1 MAVVVEA
8 LAFAGA
14 FFNWYNTSRKVPVT
28 LRGLVRFLFFCV
40 IIVLVLRIAFIGR
53 RRPFCGRFFI
63 LQKNKI
69 SLSKAL
75 TIYSICTIMYIESE
89 RGIAM
94 TNAQTKATK
103 KWNKNNREHR
113 NYLSKRS
120 SARSFIRNH
129 ATMNDLNELEEIIK
143 EKKEELEMITEKQ
156 LQKALEDNFENFKD
170 DMAFEEYAD
179 MLDFWVDKDG
189 DILVEERGMEPV
201 DGVKKVGY
209 VDNGEVYVY

>member
-1 MAVVVEA
+1 MD
-8 LAFAGA
+8 
-14 FFNWYNTSRKVPVT
+14 
-28 LRGLVRFLFFCV
+28 
-40 IIVLVLRIAFIGR
+40 
-53 RRPFCGRFFI
+53 
-63 LQKNKI
+63 
-69 SLSKAL
+69 
-75 TIYSICTIMYIESE
+75 
-89 RGIAM
+89 
-94 TNAQTKATK
+94 AQQKATK

-129 ATMNDLNELEEIIK
+129 ATEEDLDELEELIK
-143 EKKEELEMITEKQ
+143 EKKKEVSKMITEKQ

-170 DMAFEEYAD
+170 DMTFEEYAD

-201 DGVKKVGY
+201 EGVKKVGH

>member
-1 MAVVVEA
+1 M
-8 LAFAGA
+8 GG
-14 FFNWYNTSRKVPVT
+14 SIVT
-28 LRGLVRFLFFCV
+28 D
-40 IIVLVLRIAFIGR
+40 AQ
-53 RRPFCGRFFI
+53 
-63 LQKNKI
+63 QKD
-69 SLSKAL
+69 
-75 TIYSICTIMYIESE
+75 
-89 RGIAM
+89 
-94 TNAQTKATK
+94 TK

-129 ATMNDLNELEEIIK
+129 ATMDDLNELETLIA

-156 LQKALEDNFENFKD
+156 LQKALEENFENFKD
-170 DMAFEEYAD
+170 DMTFEEYAD

-201 DGVKKVGY
+201 DGVRKVGY

>member
-1 MAVVVEA
+1 
-8 LAFAGA
+8 
-14 FFNWYNTSRKVPVT
+14 
-28 LRGLVRFLFFCV
+28 
-40 IIVLVLRIAFIGR
+40 
-53 RRPFCGRFFI
+53 
-63 LQKNKI
+63 
-69 SLSKAL
+69 
-75 TIYSICTIMYIESE
+75 
-89 RGIAM
+89 M

-156 LQKALEDNFENFKD
+156 LQKALEENFENFKE
-170 DMAFEEYAD
+170 DMTFEEYAD

>member
-1 MAVVVEA
+1 
-8 LAFAGA
+8 
-14 FFNWYNTSRKVPVT
+14 
-28 LRGLVRFLFFCV
+28 
-40 IIVLVLRIAFIGR
+40 
-53 RRPFCGRFFI
+53 
-63 LQKNKI
+63 
-69 SLSKAL
+69 
-75 TIYSICTIMYIESE
+75 
-89 RGIAM
+89 M

-143 EKKEELEMITEKQ
+143 EKKEELEMITEKH

-201 DGVKKVGY
+201 DGVKKVGC